1 MNSSFSLVDCVLVI
15 VGGMGPLA
23 GIKCFEYILENTI
36 TNGTDQENLNTLVI
50 SYPMRIGNR
59 VHYLLG
65 NDSCNPG
72 ESVFEFLKSQLECLF
87 LTYKRV
93 ILGAP
98 CITFHCPAIFRDLQH
113 KLISQFPG
121 LEIVNIISSTV
132 SFINDI
138 YPRLKRV
145 GIMSTDGTRHAKPFE
160 DEMRRLGV
168 SLVYLNDK
176 QQAVI
181 SECIY
186 NTKWLH

>member
-1 MNSSFSLVDCVLVI
+1 M
-15 VGGMGPLA
+15 
-23 GIKCFEYILENTI
+23 
-36 TNGTDQENLNTLVI
+36 
-50 SYPMRIGNR
+50 
-59 VHYLLG
+59 
-65 NDSCNPG
+65 
-72 ESVFEFLKSQLECLF
+72 
-87 LTYKRV
+87 
-93 ILGAP
+93 
-98 CITFHCPAIFRDLQH
+98 
-113 KLISQFPG
+113 
-121 LEIVNIISSTV
+121 NIISSTV